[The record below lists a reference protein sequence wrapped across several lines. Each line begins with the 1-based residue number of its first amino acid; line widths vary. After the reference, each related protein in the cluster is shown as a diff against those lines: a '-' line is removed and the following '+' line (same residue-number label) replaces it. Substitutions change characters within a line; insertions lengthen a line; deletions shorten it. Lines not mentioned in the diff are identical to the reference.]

1 MSWRVVATLMLT
13 AWGTLAFGAVYPW
26 AFTPLF
32 VGCAA
37 VGGATCLQRSGTGT
51 IDVRLA
57 VALVLLVTAV
67 GLQLVPVSVSTI
79 RWISPETDVVLRRY
93 AVGYPATRQSYALS
107 IDPGAT
113 MLGLSAAG
121 VLNVLLLGLARSLT
135 RDDTIHIARG
145 VSILGVVLAVAGI
158 AQKAMWNG
166 KIYGFWTPIEAGDS
180 FGPFVNRN
188 HFAGWMLMALPIA
201 VGYFCAR
208 VARGMRQ
215 VKPGWRNRLVWFSSA
230 DASETIL
237 VGFAVLLMALAL
249 TLTMSRSG
257 MLGLLAALII
267 SGWFVARRQATGS
280 RRAIVAGYLIF
291 VAFVAAGWTGFDSLA
306 ARFAQNGTADIGGR
320 LGIWSDTWRLAR
332 RFPIV
337 GTGLNTYGAA
347 TLFYQTVDL
356 KQHFAEAHNDYLQL
370 LAEGGA
376 LVCIPAAL
384 VIFAFA
390 WTVRRR
396 FREVSVV
403 SSDYWIRIGAVTG
416 ILAIAL
422 QEISDFS
429 LQMPG
434 NTVLFTVLLAIAVRS
449 SSEGRR
455 IHSLPRENQAFSLQS
470 AQNEAPPSD
479 KITGPQS
486 YRNAP
491 VSEVQLAEFSSV
503 PL

>member
-1 MSWRVVATLMLT
+1 MSWRVVATLVLT
-13 AWGTLAFGAVYPW
+13 AWGALAFGAVYPW

-37 VGGATCLQRSGTGT
+37 VGGATFLQRKGTGKT
-51 IDVRLA
+51 EILLA
-57 VALVLLVTAV
+57 VALALLVAAV
-67 GLQLVPVSVSTI
+67 GLQLVPVSVSSI

-93 AVGYPATRQSYALS
+93 AVGYPETRQSYALS

-121 VLNVLLLGLARSLT
+121 VLSVLLLGLARSLT

-145 VSILGVVLAVAGI
+145 VSMLGVVLAVAGI

-166 KIYGFWTPIEAGDS
+166 KIYGFWTPIQPDGDS

-188 HFAGWMLMALPIA
+188 HFAGWMLMALPLA

-257 MLGLLAALII
+257 MLGLLAALVI
-267 SGWFVARRQATGS
+267 SGWFVARRQATSS

-291 VAFVAAGWTGFDSLA
+291 VALVAVGWTGFESLA
-306 ARFAQNGTADIGGR
+306 TRFAQNGTADIGGR
-320 LGIWSDTWRLAR
+320 LGIWGDTWHLAH

-347 TLFYQTVDL
+347 TLFYQTVEPTY
-356 KQHFAEAHNDYLQL
+356 HFAEAHNDYLQL

-384 VIFAFA
+384 VILAFA
-390 WTVRRR
+390 WTVHRR
-396 FREVSVV
+396 FREVSVE
-403 SSDYWIRIGAVTG
+403 SSDHWIRIGAVTG

-434 NTVLFTVLLAIAVRS
+434 NAVLFVVLLALAARRAKA
-449 SSEGRR
+449 GRR
-455 IHSLPRENQAFSLQS
+455 TLTDPA
-470 AQNEAPPSD
+470 
-479 KITGPQS
+479 
-486 YRNAP
+486 
-491 VSEVQLAEFSSV
+491 
-503 PL
+503 

>member
-1 MSWRVVATLMLT
+1 MSWRVAATLLLT
-13 AWGTLAFGAVYPW
+13 AWGAWAFGAVYHW

-37 VGGATCLQRSGTGT
+37 VGGATFLQRRGKRRTE
-51 IDVRLA
+51 IFLA
-57 VALVLLVTAV
+57 AALALLVTAV
-67 GLQLVPVSVSTI
+67 GLQLVPVSVISI

-93 AVGYPATRQSYALS
+93 VIGYPESRDAYPLSIAPRATR
-107 IDPGAT
+107 
-113 MLGLSAAG
+113 LGLTAAG
-121 VLNVLLLGLARSLT
+121 ALGVLLLGLARSLT
-135 RDDTIHIARG
+135 RDDTLHIARG

-166 KIYGFWTPIEAGDS
+166 KIYGFWTPTQAGNS
-180 FGPFVNRN
+180 FGPFVNKN
-188 HFAGWMLMALPIA
+188 HFAGWMLMALPLA

-208 VARGMRQ
+208 VARGMRR
-215 VKPGWRNRLVWFSSA
+215 VKPGWRNRFVWFSSA

-249 TLTMSRSG
+249 ILTMSRSG
-257 MLGLLAALII
+257 MLGLLAALVI
-267 SGWFVARRQATGS
+267 SGWFVARRQATDS
-280 RRAIVAGYLIF
+280 RRAIAAGYLIF
-291 VAFVAAGWTGFDSLA
+291 VALAAAGWAGFDRIA
-306 ARFAQNGTADIGGR
+306 ARFAESGAAEAGGR
-320 LGIWSDTWRLAR
+320 LGIWGDTWRLAR

-337 GTGLNTYGAA
+337 GTGLNTYGVA

-356 KQHFAEAHNDYLQL
+356 NEHYAEAHNDYLQL

-384 VIFAFA
+384 VILAFA
-390 WTVRRR
+390 WTVQRQ
-396 FREVSVV
+396 FREVSVE

-434 NTVLFTVLLAIAVRS
+434 NAVLFVVLLALAARHVAA
-449 SSEGRR
+449 GVK
-455 IHSLPRENQAFSLQS
+455 PRATS
-470 AQNEAPPSD
+470 AQ
-479 KITGPQS
+479 GQ
-486 YRNAP
+486 
-491 VSEVQLAEFSSV
+491 V
-503 PL
+503 

>member
-1 MSWRVVATLMLT
+1 MSWRVVATLALT
-13 AWGTLAFGAVYPW
+13 AWGALAFGAVYPW

-32 VGCAA
+32 VACAA
-37 VGGATCLQRSGTGT
+37 LGGATFLQRKGTGKT
-51 IDVRLA
+51 EILLA
-57 VALVLLVTAV
+57 VALALLVAAV
-67 GLQLVPVSVSTI
+67 GLQLVPVSVSSI

-93 AVGYPATRQSYALS
+93 AIGYPASRDAYALS
-107 IDPGAT
+107 IEPRAT
-113 MLGLSAAG
+113 MLGLAAAG
-121 VLNVLLLGLARSLT
+121 VLSMLLLGLARSLT
-135 RDDTIHIARG
+135 RDDTLHIARG
-145 VSILGVVLAVAGI
+145 ISILGVVLAVAGI

-166 KIYGFWTPIEAGDS
+166 KIYGFWTPLQAGDS

-188 HFAGWMLMALPIA
+188 HFAGWMLMALPLA

-257 MLGLLAALII
+257 ILGLLAALVI

-280 RRAIVAGYLIF
+280 RRTIVAGYLIF
-291 VAFVAAGWTGFDSLA
+291 VAFVAAGWTGFDRLV
-306 ARFAQNGTADIGGR
+306 ARFTESGAAEVGGR
-320 LGIWSDTWRLAR
+320 LGIWGDTWRLAG
-332 RFPIV
+332 RFPLV
-337 GTGLNTYGAA
+337 GTGLNTYGTA

-390 WTVRRR
+390 WTVRLR
-396 FREVSVV
+396 FREVSIE

-434 NTVLFTVLLAIAVRS
+434 NAVLFVVLLALAARHSKVARQRHDGRS
-449 SSEGRR
+449 EDLRYNG
-455 IHSLPRENQAFSLQS
+455 A
-470 AQNEAPPSD
+470 
-479 KITGPQS
+479 T
-486 YRNAP
+486 
-491 VSEVQLAEFSSV
+491 
-503 PL
+503 

>member
-1 MSWRVVATLMLT
+1 MSWRVVATLALT
-13 AWGTLAFGAVYPW
+13 AWGALAFGAVYPW
-26 AFTPLF
+26 ASLPLF
-32 VGCAA
+32 SASAA
-37 VGGATCLQRSGTGT
+37 VGGAMFLQRKGTGKT
-51 IDVRLA
+51 EILLA
-57 VALVLLVTAV
+57 VALALLVAAV
-67 GLQLVPVSVSTI
+67 ALQLVPVSVSSI
-79 RWISPETDVVLRRY
+79 RWISPETDVILRRY
-93 AVGYPATRQSYALS
+93 AIGYPASRAAYPLSREPRATMHGLAAAGALS
-107 IDPGAT
+107 
-113 MLGLSAAG
+113 
-121 VLNVLLLGLARSLT
+121 VLLLGLARSLT
-135 RDDTIHIARG
+135 RDDTLHIARD

-166 KIYGFWTPIEAGDS
+166 RIYGFWTPLQPGDS

-188 HFAGWMLMALPIA
+188 HFAGWMLMALPLA

-208 VARGMRQ
+208 VARGMQ
-215 VKPGWRNRLVWFSSA
+215 HVKPGWRNRLLWFSSA

-257 MLGLLAALII
+257 MLGLLAALVI
-267 SGWFVARRQATGS
+267 SGWFVARRQVTGS
-280 RRAIVAGYLIF
+280 RRTIVAAYLIF
-291 VAFVAAGWTGFDSLA
+291 VALVAAGWTGFDRIA
-306 ARFAQNGTADIGGR
+306 ARFAESGAAQAGGR
-320 LGIWSDTWRLAR
+320 LGIWGDTWRLAR

-376 LVCIPAAL
+376 LVCIPAGL
-384 VIFAFA
+384 VVLSFA
-390 WTVRRR
+390 WTVHVR
-396 FREVSVV
+396 FRDVSVE

-434 NTVLFTVLLAIAVRS
+434 NAVLFVVLLALAVRHS
-449 SSEGRR
+449 RPGRR
-455 IHSLPRENQAFSLQS
+455 IS
-470 AQNEAPPSD
+470 
-479 KITGPQS
+479 G
-486 YRNAP
+486 
-491 VSEVQLAEFSSV
+491 
-503 PL
+503 

>member
-1 MSWRVVATLMLT
+1 MSWRVVATLMLA
-13 AWGTLAFGAVYPW
+13 AWGALAFGAVYPW
-26 AFTPLF
+26 AFMPLF
-32 VGCAA
+32 AGCAA
-37 VGGATCLQRSGTGT
+37 VGGAALLGRNGMGK
-51 IDVRLA
+51 IEWFLA
-57 VALVLLVTAV
+57 SALALLVVAAS
-67 GLQLVPVSVSTI
+67 LQLVPVSVSSI

-93 AVGYPATRQSYALS
+93 AIGYPSREAYPLS
-107 IDPGAT
+107 IAPRAT
-113 MLGLSAAG
+113 MVGLAAAG
-121 VLNVLLLGLARSLT
+121 ALGVLLLGLARSLT
-135 RDDTIHIARG
+135 RADTLQIARG
-145 VSILGVVLAVAGI
+145 TTVLGVVLAVAGM

-188 HFAGWMLMALPIA
+188 HFAGWMLMALPFA
-201 VGYFCAR
+201 VSYFCAR

-257 MLGLLAALII
+257 MLGLLAALVI
-267 SGWFVARRQATGS
+267 SGWFVARRQATGA
-280 RRAIVAGYLIF
+280 RRALAAGYLVF
-291 VAFVAAGWTGFDSLA
+291 VAIAAVAWTGFDRIA
-306 ARFAQNGTADIGGR
+306 ARFAENGTADIGGR
-320 LGIWSDTWRLAR
+320 FGIWADTWHLAG

-347 TLFYQTVDL
+347 TLFYQTVEPTY
-356 KQHFAEAHNDYLQL
+356 HYAEAHNDYLQL

-384 VIFAFA
+384 AILAFA
-390 WTVRRR
+390 WTVRCR
-396 FREVSVV
+396 FLEVSVQ
-403 SSDYWIRIGAVTG
+403 SSDYWIRVGAITG

-434 NTVLFTVLLAIAVRS
+434 NAVLFVLLCGIAARQPSRS
-449 SSEGRR
+449 RLATHPSQ
-455 IHSLPRENQAFSLQS
+455 RECPA
-470 AQNEAPPSD
+470 
-479 KITGPQS
+479 
-486 YRNAP
+486 
-491 VSEVQLAEFSSV
+491 
-503 PL
+503 